1 MSIPRNLSI
10 IADTLNSDGTFAS
23 ISNTGSTTL
32 SSGTANGVTYLNGS
46 KVLTTG
52 SALSFD
58 GITFYGTNGKFG
70 NGVAANTSKLM
81 VNTASGTAAGIQLFQ
96 DGIESWIMGMPASSS
111 GLAWSN
117 SGVEQMR
124 LISTGLGIG
133 TSSPNRKLVVS
144 NAGAQGFEFGAG
156 VGAGSGNELL
166 NYNRS
171 TSLYIQKT
179 EYASSYT
186 FVTGTSGNVTA
197 ATIDASGNVGIGITA
212 PAYKLVVSA
221 AGASGIEFAPAF
233 SGTANL
239 IQSYSRSGGVYV
251 DTVYEAAQ
259 HRFNISG
266 SEKARI
272 DSSGNVGIG
281 TSSPVYQ
288 TQIYGSGQTTAALT
302 DAGNKGGSLLL
313 NTATVAAGDGGALLI
328 GAGGSGAKPYA
339 AIKGLLADGAGNTTG
354 NLAFSTRNATADTA
368 LTERMRIDASGNVG
382 IGTSSPSASAILDA
396 QSTTKGVR
404 MPNMTTTQKNAISSP
419 AAGLMVFDT
428 TLAKLCV
435 YSGSAWQTVTSI

>member
-10 IADTLNSDGTFAS
+10 IADTLNSNGTFSS
-23 ISNTGSTTL
+23 ITNSALTSGRVVYSTTGGL
-32 SSGTANGVTYLNGS
+32 ETDSANLAFDGGANLSTGGANAATYNTLNVNNTSATGYSRLLFNIGSSGANGVGSVKYAPGIFFAIGTDSDASSTPMTFNLNG
-46 KVLTTG
+46 T
-52 SALSFD
+52 
-58 GITFYGTNGKFG
+58 
-70 NGVAANTSKLM
+70 
-81 VNTASGTAAGIQLFQ
+81 
-96 DGIESWIMGMPASSS
+96 
-111 GLAWSN
+111 
-117 SGVEQMR
+117 EQMR
-124 LISTGLGIG
+124 LTTTGLGIG

-221 AGASGIEFAPAF
+221 AGASGIEFGPAF

-272 DSSGNVGIG
+272 DS
-281 TSSPVYQ
+281 
-288 TQIYGSGQTTAALT
+288 
-302 DAGNKGGSLLL
+302 
-313 NTATVAAGDGGALLI
+313 
-328 GAGGSGAKPYA
+328 
-339 AIKGLLADGAGNTTG
+339 
-354 NLAFSTRNATADTA
+354 
-368 LTERMRIDASGNVG
+368 SGNVG